1 LPRDLV
7 SWVITGPLMPC
18 EAQERLRA
26 MAPEGVTVR
35 SFMPGLEALI
45 AAADVVISRAGY
57 NTVCELLGSGTPA
70 VLVPRVLHRDEQLI
84 RARRLA
90 DLQLAHV
97 LDEERMEPETLA
109 RAVHEMLEIGRRP
122 CPDVR

>member
-1 LPRDLV
+1 
-7 SWVITGPLMPC
+7 C

-26 MAPEGVTVR
+26 RAPEGVTVH

-57 NTVCELLGSGTPA
+57 NTVCEILGSGTPA

-84 RARRLA
+84 RAQRLA
-90 DLQLAHV
+90 ELGLAQFV
-97 LDEERMEPETLA
+97 DENTMEPHALA
-109 RAVHEMLEIGRRP
+109 RAMREALESGRRA
-122 CPDVR
+122 CANVRLGGLEETARQVSRMM